1 MRLYMEVTRDK
12 YEFPLHIEDSPRR
25 LAEKCG
31 VSENTVSSACCHYR
45 KGRHKR
51 SRFVSVDIEEE
62 E

>member
-31 VSENTVSSACCHYR
+31 VSENTVSSSCSHHRNGLY
-45 KGRHKR
+45 KR